1 LAISRFFVARRLG
14 TGYICTDFI
23 HIISG
28 ANRTG
33 NGDLPMRSILFCC
46 VLSLLVASGL
56 RAPAA
61 AQNVPSTRFEGTWVG
76 VQRWAIDK
84 PSPGAQEDQPVELTI
99 ENIDGKLVGTITPFF
114 GGTDGASF
122 VGGQIVGEE
131 LRVMGMMG
139 KPQTTTDAATFSRN
153 LRGGWKDNV
162 RILFN
167 FKTDRTELI
176 GTADVL
182 MDDVKWLKFKYEL
195 SRKRSRY

>member
-1 LAISRFFVARRLG
+1 MRAIAVCS
-14 TGYICTDFI
+14 
-23 HIISG
+23 
-28 ANRTG
+28 
-33 NGDLPMRSILFCC
+33 
-46 VLSLLVASGL
+46 VLSLLVAPGPEGL
-56 RAPAA
+56 SA

-84 PSPGAQEDQPVELTI
+84 PSPGAQEDQPVVLTI
-99 ENIDGKLVGTITPFF
+99 ETIDGKLVGTITPFF
-114 GGTDGASF
+114 GGADGASF

-131 LRVMGMMG
+131 LRVMGAMG
-139 KPQTTTDAATFSRN
+139 KPQTSTDAATFSKN

-167 FKTDRTELI
+167 FRTERTELV

-182 MDDVKWLKFKYEL
+182 MDDVKWLKFTYEL